1 MDYLWTVDWV
11 WVHIGRSKLMPREDD
26 PLKILERINDN
37 AFKVDLSYEY
47 DVNATFN
54 VFDLFLFDVND
65 DLRSNLFKER
75 ENNSIQTTPN
85 DQEQWCI

>member
-1 MDYLWTVDWV
+1 M
-11 WVHIGRSKLMPREDD
+11 HIGRSKLMPREDD

-65 DLRSNLFKER
+65 DLKSNLFKER

-85 DQEQWCI
+85 DQEQ

>member
-26 PLKILERINDN
+26 PLKSLERINDN

-47 DVNATFN
+47 MSMMLMLLLMYLISFY
-54 VFDLFLFDVND
+54 LMLMM
-65 DLRSNLFKER
+65 
-75 ENNSIQTTPN
+75 I
-85 DQEQWCI
+85 

>member
-65 DLRSNLFKER
+65 DLKSNLFKER